1 MFRRHEEEG
10 QDMEECE
17 EVRALS
23 RLTRWA
29 ELTKVVFLVCFGN
42 ILKTYESSIII
53 RISQHVC
60 SLHSIAIKH
69 LRVVHICNMS

>member
-10 QDMEECE
+10 QDMERFE

-42 ILKTYESSIII
+42 ILKTYESS
-53 RISQHVC
+53 
-60 SLHSIAIKH
+60 
-69 LRVVHICNMS
+69 